1 MWMTISTHVPG
12 GTHGKAREA
21 ISRERERERER
32 ERSLLD
38 ELFF

>member
-32 ERSLLD
+32 SLLD

>member
-1 MWMTISTHVPG
+1 MDTSNLVPG
-12 GTHGKAREA
+12 GLHGKAREA